1 MACQPGLPRRRRG
14 SRDPTEVIVETAY
27 RYLSAAERIMGRELD
42 LQVGDV
48 ASRLEANLRRFLS
61 QGR

>member
-1 MACQPGLPRRRRG
+1 
-14 SRDPTEVIVETAY
+14 VIVETAY

-61 QGR
+61 EGR